1 MPDISDSRQTATAY
15 PQTETYAEWSDHA
28 DELDMSVSRYILAM
42 VEVGRKEIDLSIDHD
57 DETVELRTQ
66 RNDLKRELDDARRR
80 IEYLEKRLYRGERG
94 AILDVLEEEQTVPF
108 GVIVQRIIDDAPT
121 RVARALDEMDGDE
134 IVVEDGEYRLTEGAP
149 DE

>member
-66 RNDLKRELDDARRR
+66 RNDLKRELAGSEGPSSMCWRRSR
-80 IEYLEKRLYRGERG
+80 QYPSESSYNASSTTHPRES
-94 AILDVLEEEQTVPF
+94 
-108 GVIVQRIIDDAPT
+108 
-121 RVARALDEMDGDE
+121 RVR
-134 IVVEDGEYRLTEGAP
+134 
-149 DE
+149 

>member
-1 MPDISDSRQTATAY
+1 MPDISDNRQTATAY
-15 PQTETYAEWSDHA
+15 PQSETYEEWTDHA
-28 DELDMSVSRYILAM
+28 DELEMSISRFILAM
-42 VEVGRKEIDLSIDHD
+42 VEVGRKQIDLSVSHD
-57 DETVELRTQ
+57 DDTVELRTQ

-134 IVVEDGEYRLTEGAP
+134 IVVDDGEYRLAEGAP